1 LPNNNEVSF
10 DKKIMHW
17 YLYPNKSEKS
27 RFTNNPLFVLT
38 DKNNQKPIN
47 NPTQNSI
54 SSMNNIVQN
63 KKSQ

>member
-1 LPNNNEVSF
+1 
-10 DKKIMHW
+10 MHW

-54 SSMNNIVQN
+54 SSMNNIAQN